1 MNSDQGS
8 LGGPKRSL
16 INFQLPELSG
26 SADYKQWTFCMKMLL
41 KYEKVWDHVNGA
53 ILPETQLY
61 KLEKDI
67 SALSLIGL
75 AIQPSLHYLI
85 EDVDVAKEAWDI
97 LEKFL
102 PQGTQ
107 GRCSLL
113 GKLTSIKQDN
123 FKNVSDYVTEFVTT
137 AQKLKGI
144 GFEIADEITA
154 CLMINGLSETYE
166 PLAMALNATLEK
178 LTTDLVTNRLIGEE
192 QRRMNRETSG
202 NASALVTSSKY
213 NNGFKYNQSNFYQ
226 EKECGYC
233 YRQGHIKKNC
243 FVRKSRSKEAR
254 KVERRSRSKTARLQ

>member
-1 MNSDQGS
+1 MSSDEGS
-8 LGGPKRSL
+8 LGAQRGPSS
-16 INFQLPELSG
+16 IFNFPKLSG
-26 SADYKQWTFCMKMLL
+26 SADYKQWTFSMKMLL

-67 SALSLIGL
+67 SAPSLIGL
-75 AIQPSLHYLI
+75 AIQPSLQYLI

-97 LEKFL
+97 LEKKFL

-107 GRCSLL
+107 ERCALL

-123 FKNVSDYVTEFVTT
+123 FKNESDYIAEFVTT

-144 GFEIADEITA
+144 GFEIADEIIA

-166 PLAMALNATLEK
+166 PLAMALDATTDK

-192 QRRMNRETSG
+192 HRRMNRETSG
-202 NASALVTSSKY
+202 NASTLVT
-213 NNGFKYNQSNFYQ
+213 
-226 EKECGYC
+226 
-233 YRQGHIKKNC
+233 
-243 FVRKSRSKEAR
+243 
-254 KVERRSRSKTARLQ
+254 